1 MTTKTR
7 SKWWATLKPG
17 FGLPVIILCLA
28 FANLSTVTVN
38 GQENSEIK
46 GWMFGADRRDYK
58 AGLDDRIS
66 QHGKYSAT
74 IESIVGRPA
83 NFCTLLQNML
93 VKDLSGK
100 RVKMTGFIKSQG
112 SDTAT
117 MWIRVDDFGNK
128 VTADFD
134 NMMDRPV
141 AGTKDWTKC
150 EIVFDVPEKCVI
162 FFGFIFK
169 GSGKAWMDNV
179 SFEVV
184 GKEVNKTA
192 YSLDQPFPQKYLDQ
206 LKDYPEGFPE
216 KPPVNLDFE
225 ETIAAPALSAIVTD
239 LPKTDLHVHLNY
251 ASESPENGAAAA
263 YKKAAELSK
272 NIGVTFG
279 IAEEFD
285 GNSVRINDSLLLD
298 RIALAKKNSLYLGL
312 QVSRRDW
319 HDMYSKG
326 ILAQVDY
333 ILADGMIFPDKAG
346 RMLYIWVPGTPLGE
360 PEDFMNLYVA
370 HNVRVLSEPI
380 TIWGNATYLPDALIS
395 RYDELWTDAR
405 MKSLIDA
412 AVKNNVAIE
421 INSRFKVPNA
431 RFIKMAKA
439 AGAHFTFGS
448 NTHGPGA
455 GEISW
460 SINMAKECGLTK
472 EDFFTPKRKL

>member
-1 MTTKTR
+1 MMTKNKTW
-7 SKWWATLKPG
+7 WWAKLTMGFTLP
-17 FGLPVIILCLA
+17 LIITCLTLTS
-28 FANLSTVTVN
+28 LSIETVN
-38 GQENSEIK
+38 AQENNEIN

-58 AGLDDRIS
+58 AGLDNRIS

-74 IESIVGRPA
+74 IESIVERPA
-83 NFCTLLQNML
+83 
-93 VKDLSGK
+93 
-100 RVKMTGFIKSQG
+100 I
-112 SDTAT
+112 
-117 MWIRVDDFGNK
+117 
-128 VTADFD
+128 
-134 NMMDRPV
+134 
-141 AGTKDWTKC
+141 
-150 EIVFDVPEKCVI
+150 
-162 FFGFIFK
+162 
-169 GSGKAWMDNV
+169 
-179 SFEVV
+179 
-184 GKEVNKTA
+184 
-192 YSLDQPFPQKYLDQ
+192 
-206 LKDYPEGFPE
+206 
-216 KPPVNLDFE
+216 
-225 ETIAAPALSAIVTD
+225 SAIETE

-251 ASESPENGAAAA
+251 ASQSPENGAAAA
-263 YKKAAELSK
+263 YKKASALSK
-272 NIGVTFG
+272 KMGVTFG

-319 HDMYSKG
+319 HDMYSKK
-326 ILAQVDY
+326 ILNQVDY
-333 ILADGMIFPDKAG
+333 ILADGMIFPNKSG

-370 HNVRVLSEPI
+370 HNLRVLAEPI
-380 TIWGNATYLPDALIS
+380 TIWGNATYLPDELIS

-431 RFIKMAKA
+431 KFIKMAKA

-472 EDFFTPKRKL
+472 EDFFIPKRKL